1 MLYECFDDILN
12 VKHGI
17 ICHQVNCKGKMGA
30 GLALDIRKKW
40 PIVYENYMNAF
51 KEGKLFLGNVI
62 ISTIV
67 YSRLYVGNICGQ
79 YYYGRKGKYTVYTA
93 IRSGLK
99 YINKISWNKGLTVYI
114 PKNMGCGLAGGDWSI
129 VYKII
134 EEEIPNA
141 IIVRKDMK

>member
-40 PIVYENYMNAF
+40 PIVYKDYMNAF
-51 KEGKLFLGNVI
+51 KEGELFLGNVI
-62 ISTIV
+62 LSTIIEV
-67 YSRLYVGNICGQ
+67 NLYVVNLCGQ
-79 YYYGRKGKYTVYTA
+79 YYYGRKGNYTTYTA
-93 IRSGLK
+93 IRSGLE
-99 YINKISWNKGLTVYI
+99 KIKKFSIYRGLTVYI